1 MKKFVLIGIFAS
13 YFSLLL
19 PAQSVFVYYPEDT
32 VVISEEKNE
41 KEEVST
47 AATQDGG
54 SANARSINNFVS
66 AAFGASRN
74 VSPDVQTTTA
84 PQVDPAF
91 ASLSPQQQINAIKME
106 NDVYLFAESTTETWE
121 AALDNAKCLLNIEI
135 ENYVKSVGLK
145 DSVVGVIAR
154 ACNKMMQLKAMRG
167 SRYRAFV
174 YVKKAELIPYLAGE
188 EVMIVSVANNNQIPA
203 FDPAKADEEARM
215 KESLSSVAAEQV
227 AATQA
232 AQAAEAAAA
241 QAQAQAAKA
250 AAAQAAE
257 AERQRIAAAAQ
268 AAERQRI
275 AAAAQAAAAQ
285 AQAAEA
291 EKQRIA
297 AAQAEA
303 AAAAA
308 QAQAA
313 EAAAAQA
320 AEAEK
325 QRIAAAAEKKRQEDA
340 AAAAE
345 KARLEAAAAQAAA
358 AQAAEA
364 AAAAEAEK
372 QRIAAAQAAAAQAA
386 EAAAAAAAEKQRI
399 AAAQA
404 AAEQA
409 AEAAAAQAAAAAAAE
424 KQRIAAAAE
433 KKRQEDAAAAAE
445 KARLETAKLTDMERD
460 MLAVTVGAD
469 IGAFVKRLSKTNAIQ
484 AYGTF
489 KDMPENMDC
498 LLFVYNRD
506 KEIVAYLRKTGNTY
520 FNLQTKQTDSIT
532 NYKGCGA
539 IWFQP
544 K

>member
-227 AATQA
+227 AA
-232 AQAAEAAAA
+232 
-241 QAQAQAAKA
+241 
-250 AAAQAAE
+250 
-257 AERQRIAAAAQ
+257 AQ

-275 AAAAQAAAAQ
+275 AAAAQAAEAA
-285 AQAAEA
+285 AA

-313 EAAAAQA
+313 EA

-345 KARLEAAAAQAAA
+345 KARLEAAAAQAA
-358 AQAAEA
+358 EA

-372 QRIAAAQAAAAQAA
+372 QRIAAAQAAAAQA
-386 EAAAAAAAEKQRI
+386 
-399 AAAQA
+399 
-404 AAEQA
+404 QA
-409 AEAAAAQAAAAAAAE
+409 AEAAAAE

>member
-227 AATQA
+227 AA
-232 AQAAEAAAA
+232 
-241 QAQAQAAKA
+241 
-250 AAAQAAE
+250 
-257 AERQRIAAAAQ
+257 AQ

-372 QRIAAAQAAAAQAA
+372 QRIAAAQAAAAQA
-386 EAAAAAAAEKQRI
+386 
-399 AAAQA
+399 
-404 AAEQA
+404 QA
-409 AEAAAAQAAAAAAAE
+409 AEAAAAE